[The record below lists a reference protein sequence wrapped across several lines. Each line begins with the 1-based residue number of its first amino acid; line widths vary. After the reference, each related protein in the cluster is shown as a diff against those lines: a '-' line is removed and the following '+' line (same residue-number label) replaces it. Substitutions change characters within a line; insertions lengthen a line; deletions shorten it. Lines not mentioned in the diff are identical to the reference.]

1 MEIFTSTETIVCLR
15 LYILK
20 MISNTR
26 ENEIRMNTFF
36 PETLRRVCGKI
47 AY

>member
-1 MEIFTSTETIVCLR
+1 
-15 LYILK
+15 

-26 ENEIRMNTFF
+26 EKQIRMNTFF